1 MMKVA
6 RLILGIVICLTAI
19 WIIVGEQVSGASA
32 DAVVNAQLSTLRTS
46 IAGSVAL
53 QQRALGSSVVKDEE
67 LGSVTDPLVDTVR
80 LNDLVM
86 ERDVA
91 QSDMDKLVSMITA
104 TDSTIAKLTQR
115 AKTYS
120 MERIADLEL
129 RLFSARARFSLLSD
143 RAEQGLLVSAFSEGD
158 GQQFDARVPEL
169 ALNYAAEKVAALEIA
184 VRAARSGVY
193 LGDGYNDSPN
203 SEQRVVELQT
213 TLDGLKSDVI
223 AAAGRKLAI
232 ERRIKFEQLRS
243 SRLQTVT
250 LKATVNGI
258 LWDYLTSD
266 AETVQRG
273 QDVMRFV
280 DCDSAVVT
288 ASVAENVYRRLSAG
302 QSATFRMSG
311 DSVILPATV
320 TRLAGPGAQAIY
332 GNLAVAPSKQHLER
346 FDVTLLVP
354 ALRDKQDLRC
364 AIGRTGRVF
373 FDTRPLDWLRGFWR

>member
-32 DAVVNAQLSTLRTS
+32 DAVVNAQLSTLRAS

-115 AKTYS
+115 AKTYR

-129 RLFSARARFSLLSD
+129 RLFSARARFSMLSD

-169 ALNYAAEKVAALEIA
+169 ALNYAAEKVAVLEIA

-203 SEQRVVELQT
+203 SEQRVAELQT

-311 DSVILPATV
+311 DSIILPATV

>member
-1 MMKVA
+1 MKVA

-32 DAVVNAQLSTLRTS
+32 DAVVNAQLSTLRAS

-115 AKTYS
+115 AKTYR

-129 RLFSARARFSLLSD
+129 RLFSARARFSMLSD

-203 SEQRVVELQT
+203 SEQRVAELQT

-250 LKATVNGI
+250 LKSTVNGI

-311 DSVILPATV
+311 DSIILPATV

>member
-1 MMKVA
+1 MKVA
-6 RLILGIVICLTAI
+6 RLILGIVICLAAI

-32 DAVVNAQLSTLRTS
+32 DAVVNAQLSTLRAS

-53 QQRALGSSVVKDEE
+53 QQRALGSRVVKDEE

-80 LNDLVM
+80 LNDLLM
-86 ERDVA
+86 ERDIA
-91 QSDMDKLVSMITA
+91 QSDMDKFVSMITA
-104 TDSTIAKLTQR
+104 TDATIAKLTQR
-115 AKTYS
+115 TKTYS

-129 RLFSARARFSLLSD
+129 RLSSARARFSLLSD

-203 SEQRVVELQT
+203 SEQRVAELQT

-250 LKATVNGI
+250 LKSTVNGI

-266 AETVQRG
+266 GETVQRG

-311 DSVILPATV
+311 DSIILPATV

>member
-1 MMKVA
+1 M
-6 RLILGIVICLTAI
+6 
-19 WIIVGEQVSGASA
+19 
-32 DAVVNAQLSTLRTS
+32 
-46 IAGSVAL
+46 
-53 QQRALGSSVVKDEE
+53 
-67 LGSVTDPLVDTVR
+67 
-80 LNDLVM
+80 
-86 ERDVA
+86 
-91 QSDMDKLVSMITA
+91 
-104 TDSTIAKLTQR
+104 
-115 AKTYS
+115 
-120 MERIADLEL
+120 
-129 RLFSARARFSLLSD
+129 
-143 RAEQGLLVSAFSEGD
+143 
-158 GQQFDARVPEL
+158 PEL

-250 LKATVNGI
+250 LKSTVNGI

-311 DSVILPATV
+311 DSIILPATV

>member
-1 MMKVA
+1 MKVV
-6 RLILGIVICLTAI
+6 RLIVGIVICLTAI

-32 DAVVNAQLSTLRTS
+32 DAVVNAQLSTLRAS
-46 IAGSVAL
+46 IAGSIAL

-91 QSDMDKLVSMITA
+91 QSDMDKLVSLITA

-115 AKTYS
+115 AKIYS

-203 SEQRVVELQT
+203 SEQRVAELQT

-232 ERRIKFEQLRS
+232 ERRVKFEQLRS
-243 SRLQTVT
+243 NRLQTVT
-250 LKATVNGI
+250 LKSTVNGI

>member
-32 DAVVNAQLSTLRTS
+32 DAVVNAQLSTLRAS

-115 AKTYS
+115 AKTYR

-129 RLFSARARFSLLSD
+129 RLFSARARFSMLSD

-169 ALNYAAEKVAALEIA
+169 ALNYAAEKVAVLEIA

-203 SEQRVVELQT
+203 SEQRVAELQT

-311 DSVILPATV
+311 DSIILPATV
-320 TRLAGPGAQAIY
+320 TRLAGPGAKAIY

>member
-1 MMKVA
+1 MKVA
-6 RLILGIVICLTAI
+6 RLILGIVICLAAI

-32 DAVVNAQLSTLRTS
+32 DAVVNAQLSTLRAS

-53 QQRALGSSVVKDEE
+53 QQRALGSRVVKDEE

-80 LNDLVM
+80 LNDLLM
-86 ERDVA
+86 ERDIA
-91 QSDMDKLVSMITA
+91 QSDMDKFVSMITA
-104 TDSTIAKLTQR
+104 TDATIAKLTQR

-129 RLFSARARFSLLSD
+129 RLSSARARFSLLSD
-143 RAEQGLLVSAFSEGD
+143 RAEQGLLVSAFSEGN

-203 SEQRVVELQT
+203 SEQRVAELQT

-250 LKATVNGI
+250 LKSTVNGI

-266 AETVQRG
+266 GETVQRG

-311 DSVILPATV
+311 DSIILPATV

>member
-1 MMKVA
+1 MKVA
-6 RLILGIVICLTAI
+6 RLILGIVICLAAI

-32 DAVVNAQLSTLRTS
+32 DAVVNAQLSTLRAS

-53 QQRALGSSVVKDEE
+53 QQRALGSRVVKDEE

-80 LNDLVM
+80 LNDLLM
-86 ERDVA
+86 ERDIA
-91 QSDMDKLVSMITA
+91 QSDMDKFVSMITA
-104 TDSTIAKLTQR
+104 TDATIAKLTQR

-129 RLFSARARFSLLSD
+129 RLSSARARFSLLSD

-203 SEQRVVELQT
+203 SEQRVAELQT

-250 LKATVNGI
+250 LKSTVNGI

-266 AETVQRG
+266 GETVQRG

-311 DSVILPATV
+311 DSIILPATV

>member
-1 MMKVA
+1 MKVA
-6 RLILGIVICLTAI
+6 RLILGIVIGLAAI

-32 DAVVNAQLSTLRTS
+32 DAVVNAQLSTLRAS

-53 QQRALGSSVVKDEE
+53 QQRALGSRVVKDEE
-67 LGSVTDPLVDTVR
+67 LGSVTDPLGDTVR
-80 LNDLVM
+80 LNDLLM
-86 ERDVA
+86 ERDIA
-91 QSDMDKLVSMITA
+91 QSDMDKFVSMITA
-104 TDSTIAKLTQR
+104 TDATIGKLTQR

-120 MERIADLEL
+120 IERIADLEL
-129 RLFSARARFSLLSD
+129 RLSSARARFSLLSD
-143 RAEQGLLVSAFSEGD
+143 RSEQGLLVSAFSEGD
-158 GQQFDARVPEL
+158 GQQFDARAPEL

-203 SEQRVVELQT
+203 SEQRVAELQT

-250 LKATVNGI
+250 LKSTVNGI

-311 DSVILPATV
+311 NSIILPATV

-373 FDTRPLDWLRGFWR
+373 FDKRPLDWLRGFWR

>member
-1 MMKVA
+1 MKVA

-32 DAVVNAQLSTLRTS
+32 DAVVNAQLSTLRAS

-203 SEQRVVELQT
+203 SEQRVAELQT

-250 LKATVNGI
+250 LKSTVNGI

-311 DSVILPATV
+311 DSIILPATV

-364 AIGRTGRVF
+364 AIGRIGRVF